1 MKDATR
7 SSAHDSA
14 RFSRIVRRTLKWLSP
29 DTWIKRCTYAGL
41 IMTAASFLILDS
53 WQGVVTWLVVP
64 AIVLLAASILYY
76 AWKTLTWLRNRLLW
90 KVRNRLLVSFIFVG
104 LAPLC
109 IAASISLLVGW
120 LWIGTL
126 GTNLVARHIEETA
139 NRLDHL
145 SLEIQLALVRTA
157 TDDNLLFD
165 QIEDEVV
172 QNNPDL
178 SGLSISVFEDDRTVH
193 APPPFDTREPLP
205 DWLFREGH
213 FADVVFDSLSGDRST
228 LSFRAGD
235 AIEFRGR
242 NLYVLAYM
250 PLGEAYRSKMWED
263 LGAQVSY
270 RAEPRNEE
278 ITFYE
283 LPPSEV
289 ERRRLPLLGALHVPW
304 AISFATRDW
313 SHGANKVAVL
323 GLDLDPIHILEATVS
338 ADMLL
343 SGIPLVYIVIS
354 LCSVLVCFE
363 LVSFMIGLLVSRR
376 ITTAVRGLY
385 EGTEAIRSGR
395 TDFRVEERTRD
406 QLGELSR
413 SFNTMSQSIEML
425 MNEEREKE
433 RIETE
438 LSMAREVQAR
448 FIPSVPPR
456 QGPLELAGAWIP
468 ARTVSGDYYDFIEH
482 RNPMLDIVVGDISG
496 KGISAAL
503 MMAGLQ
509 ASLRSQALDPAL
521 EGSPDRLSR
530 LMSRLNVY
538 LCHSTAPERF
548 ATLFIC
554 TFHMETS
561 RLHYCC
567 AGHNPP
573 LLLRNGSDEIA
584 LLERGGYPIGLF
596 PEAEFEEGSV
606 RVDPGD
612 LFAVYTDGITDA
624 LNTKDDDF
632 GEARLHQVICQN
644 RDRPSEDILERILAS
659 VRDFSLGAE
668 QFDDQTAVI
677 GRVRNSD
684 DGDEA
689 PAAAA
694 HPATT

>member
-1 MKDATR
+1 MNGEKLKNE
-7 SSAHDSA
+7 
-14 RFSRIVRRTLKWLSP
+14 RFSRIIRRTLKRLAP
-29 DTWIKRCTYAGL
+29 DTWMKRCAYAGL
-41 IMTAASFLILDS
+41 IMAAASFL
-53 WQGVVTWLVVP
+53 VTWFVVFAL
-64 AIVLLAASILYY
+64 AIALLAISAAYY
-76 AWKTLTWLRNRLLW
+76 TWKTFSWLRNRLLW
-90 KVRNRLLVSFIFVG
+90 KVRNRILVSFLFAG

-109 IAASISLLVGW
+109 IASLISLLVGW

-126 GTNLVARHIEETA
+126 GTNLVARHIEETID
-139 NRLDHL
+139 RLDHL
-145 SLEIQLALVRTA
+145 PLEIQLGLLRTA
-157 TDDNLLFD
+157 SDDIQPLARVV
-165 QIEDEVV
+165 DEIVRDN
-172 QNNPDL
+172 QDL
-178 SGLSISVFEDDRTVH
+178 YGLSIRVFENARPVNV
-193 APPPFDTREPLP
+193 PPPIDTQDPLP
-205 DWLFREGH
+205 DWLLRGDH
-213 FADVVFDSLSGDRST
+213 FADVVYDSLSDGRST

-235 AIEFRGR
+235 AIEFRER
-242 NLYVLAYM
+242 NLYVLASM
-250 PLGEAYRSKMWED
+250 PLGEAYRTKIWED

-270 RAEPRNEE
+270 RAEPLNEE
-278 ITFYE
+278 FSFYE
-283 LPPSEV
+283 RPPSEV
-289 ERRRLPLLGALHVPW
+289 EWRQLPLLGALHVPW
-304 AISFATRDW
+304 AITFAARSW
-313 SHGANKVAVL
+313 QRGVNNVAVL
-323 GLDLDPIHILEATVS
+323 GLDLDPIRILEATVS

-343 SGIPLVYIVIS
+343 SGIPLLYIVII
-354 LCSVLVCFE
+354 LCTVLFSFE

-395 TDFRVEERTRD
+395 MDFRVEERTRD

-413 SFNTMSQSIEML
+413 SFNSMSQSIEIL

-448 FIPSVPPR
+448 FIPNVPPQ

-482 RNPMLDIVVGDISG
+482 RDRMLDIVVGDISG

-521 EGSPDRLSR
+521 ERSPDRLSR

-554 TFHMETS
+554 TFHAETS
-561 RLHYCC
+561 RLNYCC

-573 LLLRNGSDEIA
+573 LLLRKDCDDIT
-584 LLERGGYPIGLF
+584 LLESGGCPIGLF
-596 PEAEFEEGSV
+596 PEVGFEESSV

-624 LNTKDDDF
+624 LNTKDEDF
-632 GEARLHQVICQN
+632 GETRLRQVLSRN
-644 RDRPSEDILERILAS
+644 RSRPSGDILDRILAS
-659 VRDFSLGAE
+659 VRDFSLGVE

-677 GRVRNSD
+677 GRVR
-684 DGDEA
+684 
-689 PAAAA
+689 
-694 HPATT
+694 

>member
-1 MKDATR
+1 MYVETLKNTR
-7 SSAHDSA
+7 S
-14 RFSRIVRRTLKWLSP
+14 RRIIRRLLKWLAP
-29 DTWIKRCTYAGL
+29 DTWMKRCTYAGVV
-41 IMTAASFLILDS
+41 MAAASFLALGT

-64 AIVLLAASILYY
+64 AIVLLAASIFYY
-76 AWKTLTWLRNRLLW
+76 AWKVLSRLRNRLLW
-90 KVRNRLLVSFIFVG
+90 NVRNRILVSFLFAGI
-104 LAPLC
+104 APLC
-109 IAASISLLVGW
+109 IATSVSLLAGW

-126 GTNLVARHIEETA
+126 GTNLVARHIEETT

-157 TDDNLLFD
+157 ADDNLPFAR
-165 QIEDEVV
+165 IEDEIIRD
-172 QNNPDL
+172 NPDL
-178 SGLSISVFEDDRTVH
+178 SGLSISVFEDGRPVH
-193 APPPFDTREPLP
+193 AIPAFDTLEPLP
-205 DWLFREGH
+205 DWLHLESH
-213 FADVVFDSLSGDRST
+213 FADVVYDSLSDGLST

-235 AIEFRGR
+235 EIEFRGR
-242 NLYVLAYM
+242 DLYVMASM
-250 PLGEAYRSKMWED
+250 PLGVAYRTKIWED

-270 RAEPRNEE
+270 RAEPHSEE
-278 ITFYE
+278 FSFYE
-283 LPPSEV
+283 PPASEV
-289 ERRRLPLLGALHVPW
+289 EWRRLPLWGTLHVPW
-304 AISFATRDW
+304 AVSFAARSW
-313 SHGANKVAVL
+313 KQGVRNVAVL
-323 GLDLDPIHILEATVS
+323 GLDLDPIHIFEATVS

-343 SGIPLVYIVIS
+343 SGFPLLYIFII
-354 LCSVLVCFE
+354 LCTVLVCFE

-395 TDFRVEERTRD
+395 IDFRVEGKTRD

-413 SFNTMSQSIEML
+413 SFNTMAQSIEML

-438 LSMAREVQAR
+438 LSMARDVQAR
-448 FIPSVPPR
+448 FIPNEPPR
-456 QGPLELAGAWIP
+456 RGPLELAGAWIP

-482 RNPMLDIVVGDISG
+482 RNRMLDIVVGDISG

-521 EGSPDRLSR
+521 EESPDRLSK
-530 LMSRLNVY
+530 LMSSLNVY
-538 LCHSTAPERF
+538 LCHSTSPERF

-554 TFHMETS
+554 TYHTETS
-561 RLHYCC
+561 RLNYCC

-573 LLLRNGSDEIA
+573 LLLRKGSDDIA
-584 LLERGGYPIGLF
+584 LLESGGCPIGLF
-596 PEAEFEEGSV
+596 QDVEYEESSV

-624 LNTKDDDF
+624 LNTKDEDF
-632 GEARLHQVICQN
+632 GEARLRQVLSRN
-644 RDRPSEDILERILAS
+644 RNRPSEDILEQILAS

-677 GRVRNSD
+677 GRVRYSEEG
-684 DGDEA
+684 DGTSLT
-689 PAAAA
+689 AA

>member
-1 MKDATR
+1 MKGEILQN
-7 SSAHDSA
+7 A
-14 RFSRIVRRTLKWLSP
+14 RFGHILRRTLKRLAP
-29 DTWIKRCTYAGL
+29 DTWMKRCAYAGL
-41 IMTAASFLILDS
+41 IMAAASFLFT
-53 WQGVVTWLVVP
+53 WFVVFVL
-64 AIVLLAASILYY
+64 AITLLAVSAIYY
-76 AWKTLTWLRNRLLW
+76 TWKTFSWLRNRLLW

-109 IAASISLLVGW
+109 IASLVSLLIGW

-126 GTNLVARHIEETA
+126 GTNLVARHIEETTD
-139 NRLDHL
+139 RLDHL
-145 SLEIQLALVRTA
+145 PLEIQLALLRTA
-157 TDDNLLFD
+157 SDDRQPLAG
-165 QIEDEVV
+165 IVDEIVR
-172 QNNPDL
+172 NNPDL
-178 SGLSISVFEDDRTVH
+178 SGLSISVFEDGRPVH
-193 APPPFDTREPLP
+193 ATPPYNSLEPHP
-205 DWLFREGH
+205 DWLLREDH
-213 FADVVFDSLSGDRST
+213 FADMVYDSLPTGLPDGRSP
-228 LSFRAGD
+228 LSFRAGGV
-235 AIEFRGR
+235 IGFRDR
-242 NLYVLAYM
+242 SLYVLASM
-250 PLGEAYRSKMWED
+250 PLGEDYRTKIWED
-263 LGAQVSY
+263 LGAQVSFQSGPGNLEEFSSV
-270 RAEPRNEE
+270 EP
-278 ITFYE
+278 
-283 LPPSEV
+283 PPSTE
-289 ERRRLPLLGALHVPW
+289 EWRQLPLGLGTLQVPW
-304 AISFATRDW
+304 FFVFPARSW
-313 SHGANKVAVL
+313 QHGINNLMIL
-323 GLDLDPIHILEATVS
+323 GLNLDPIHLFEATAS

-343 SGIPLVYIVIS
+343 TGLPELFYIVII
-354 LCSVLVCFE
+354 LCAVFVCFE

-395 TDFRVEERTRD
+395 MDFRVEEKTRD

-413 SFNTMSQSIEML
+413 SFNTMAQSIEML

-448 FIPSVPPR
+448 FIPNVPPQR
-456 QGPLELAGAWIP
+456 GPLELAGAWIP

-482 RNPMLDIVVGDISG
+482 RNRTLDIVVGDISG

-521 EGSPDRLSR
+521 EGSPERLSR

-554 TFHMETS
+554 TFHAETS
-561 RLHYCC
+561 RLNYCC

-573 LLLRNGSDEIA
+573 LLLREGRDDIT
-584 LLERGGYPIGLF
+584 LLENGGCPIGLF
-596 PEAEFEEGSV
+596 PEVEFEESSI

-624 LNTKDDDF
+624 LNTKDEDF
-632 GEARLHQVICQN
+632 GEARLRQVLSRN
-644 RDRPSEDILERILAS
+644 RNRPSEDILDRILAS

-677 GRVRNSD
+677 GRVR
-684 DGDEA
+684 
-689 PAAAA
+689 
-694 HPATT
+694 

>member
-1 MKDATR
+1 MNIAKFRSAR
-7 SSAHDSA
+7 SS
-14 RFSRIVRRTLKWLSP
+14 RIIRRTLKWLTP
-29 DTWIKRCTYAGL
+29 DTWIKRCTYAVL
-41 IMTAASFLILDS
+41 IMAAASFLLLGT
-53 WQGVVTWLVVP
+53 WQGIVGWLVVP
-64 AIVLLAASILYY
+64 AAVLLAASVFYY
-76 AWKTLTWLRNRLLW
+76 AWKTLSWLRNRLLW
-90 KVRNRLLVSFIFVG
+90 KVRNRLLVSFIFAG

-109 IAASISLLVGW
+109 IASSVSMLVGW

-126 GTNLVARHIEETA
+126 GTNLVSRHIEETT

-157 TDDNLLFD
+157 TDDNLPFAR
-165 QIEDEVV
+165 IVDEIV
-172 QNNPDL
+172 QDNPDL
-178 SGLSISVFEDDRTVH
+178 SGLSISVFEDGRPVNVT
-193 APPPFDTREPLP
+193 PPIDTLETLP
-205 DWLFREGH
+205 DWLFQEGH
-213 FADVVFDSLSGDRST
+213 FADVVFDSLSGVRST

-242 NLYVLAYM
+242 DLYVLASM
-250 PLGEAYRSKMWED
+250 PLGEAYRTKIWEE
-263 LGAQVSY
+263 LGAQISY

-278 ITFYE
+278 FSFYE
-283 LPPSEV
+283 PPASEV
-289 ERRRLPLLGALHVPW
+289 AWRQMPLLGAIHVPW
-304 AISFATRDW
+304 AFTFAARSW
-313 SHGANKVAVL
+313 NHGASNLAIL
-323 GLDLDPIHILEATVS
+323 GLDLDPIHIFEATVS

-343 SGIPLVYIVIS
+343 SGFPLLYVFFT
-354 LCSVLVCFE
+354 LCTILVCFE

-376 ITTAVRGLY
+376 ITTAVHGLY

-395 TDFRVEERTRD
+395 TDFRVEEKTRD
-406 QLGELSR
+406 QLGELSH
-413 SFNTMSQSIEML
+413 SFNTMAQSIEML

-438 LSMAREVQAR
+438 LSMARDVQAR
-448 FIPSVPPR
+448 FIPNEPPR

-468 ARTVSGDYYDFIEH
+468 ARTVSGDYYDFIQH
-482 RNPMLDIVVGDISG
+482 RNRTLDIVVGDISG

-503 MMAGLQ
+503 TMAGLQ

-521 EGSPDRLSR
+521 EGSPERLSR

-561 RLHYCC
+561 QLNYCC

-573 LLLRNGSDEIA
+573 LLLRNDSDDIA
-584 LLERGGYPIGLF
+584 LLESGGYPIGLF
-596 PEAEFEEGSV
+596 PEAEFEESAV
-606 RVDPGD
+606 RVDRGD

-624 LNTKDDDF
+624 LNTKDEDF
-632 GEARLHQVICQN
+632 GEARLRQVLSQN
-644 RDRPSEDILERILAS
+644 RNMPSENILELILAS

-677 GRVRNSD
+677 GRVR
-684 DGDEA
+684 
-689 PAAAA
+689 
-694 HPATT
+694 

>member
-1 MKDATR
+1 MNVAKFSSAR
-7 SSAHDSA
+7 SS
-14 RFSRIVRRTLKWLSP
+14 RIIRRTLKWLTP
-29 DTWIKRCTYAGL
+29 DTWIKRCIYAVL
-41 IMTAASFLILDS
+41 IMAAVSFLLLGT
-53 WQGVVTWLVVP
+53 WQGVVGWLVVP
-64 AIVLLAASILYY
+64 AAVLLAASIFYY
-76 AWKTLTWLRNRLLW
+76 AWKTLSWLRNRLLW
-90 KVRNRLLVSFIFVG
+90 KVRNRLLVSFIFAG

-109 IAASISLLVGW
+109 IASSVSLLVGW

-126 GTNLVARHIEETA
+126 GTNLVSRHIEETT

-145 SLEIQLALVRTA
+145 SLEIQLALVGTA
-157 TDDNLLFD
+157 TDDNLPFAG
-165 QIEDEVV
+165 IVDEIVRD
-172 QNNPDL
+172 NPDL
-178 SGLSISVFEDDRTVH
+178 SGLSISVFEDGRPVNAT
-193 APPPFDTREPLP
+193 PPFDTLEPLP

-213 FADVVFDSLSGDRST
+213 FADVVFDSLSGVRST

-242 NLYVLAYM
+242 DLYVLASM
-250 PLGEAYRSKMWED
+250 PLGEAYRTKIWEE

-278 ITFYE
+278 FSFYE
-283 LPPSEV
+283 PPASEV
-289 ERRRLPLLGALHVPW
+289 EWRQLPLLGAIHVPW
-304 AISFATRDW
+304 AFSFAARSW
-313 SHGANKVAVL
+313 NHGASNLAIL
-323 GLDLDPIHILEATVS
+323 GLDLDPIHIFEATVS

-343 SGIPLVYIVIS
+343 SGFPLLYVFIT
-354 LCSVLVCFE
+354 LCTILVCFE

-376 ITTAVRGLY
+376 ITTAVHGLY

-406 QLGELSR
+406 QLGELSH
-413 SFNTMSQSIEML
+413 SFNTMAQSIEML
-425 MNEEREKE
+425 MDEEREKE

-438 LSMAREVQAR
+438 LSMARDVQAR
-448 FIPSVPPR
+448 FILNEPPR

-468 ARTVSGDYYDFIEH
+468 ARTVSGDYYDFIQH
-482 RNPMLDIVVGDISG
+482 RNRTLDIVVGDISG

-503 MMAGLQ
+503 TMAGLQ

-521 EGSPDRLSR
+521 EGRPERLSR

-561 RLHYCC
+561 RLNYCC

-573 LLLRNGSDEIA
+573 LLLRSDSDDIA
-584 LLERGGYPIGLF
+584 LLESGGYPIGLF
-596 PEAEFEEGSV
+596 PEAEFEESAV

-624 LNTKDDDF
+624 LNTKDEDF
-632 GEARLHQVICQN
+632 GEARLRQVLSQN
-644 RDRPSEDILERILAS
+644 RNRPSENILEQILAS

-677 GRVRNSD
+677 GRVR
-684 DGDEA
+684 
-689 PAAAA
+689 
-694 HPATT
+694 

>member
-1 MKDATR
+1 MNGETLQNER
-7 SSAHDSA
+7 L
-14 RFSRIVRRTLKWLSP
+14 SRIIRRTLKRLGRLAP
-29 DTWIKRCTYAGL
+29 DTWMKRCAYAGL
-41 IMTAASFLILDS
+41 IMAAASFL
-53 WQGVVTWLVVP
+53 VTWFVVFVL
-64 AIVLLAASILYY
+64 AIALLAVSAIYY
-76 AWKTLTWLRNRLLW
+76 TWKTLAWLRNRLLW

-109 IAASISLLVGW
+109 IASLVSLLVGW

-126 GTNLVARHIEETA
+126 GTNLVSRHIEETTD
-139 NRLDHL
+139 RLDHL
-145 SLEIQLALVRTA
+145 SLEMQLALVKTA
-157 TDDNLLFD
+157 SDDSRPFTR
-165 QIEDEVV
+165 VV
-172 QNNPDL
+172 NEIVQDNPDL
-178 SGLSISVFEDDRTVH
+178 SGLSISVFEDGRPVNAT
-193 APPPFDTREPLP
+193 PPFDTPEPLP
-205 DWLFREGH
+205 NWLFREGH
-213 FADVVFDSLSGDRST
+213 FADVVYDSLSDGPST

-235 AIEFRGR
+235 AIEFRGG
-242 NLYVLAYM
+242 NLYVLASM
-250 PLGEAYRSKMWED
+250 PLGEAYRTKIWED

-270 RAEPRNEE
+270 RMESLNEE
-278 ITFYE
+278 ISFYE
-283 LPPSEV
+283 PPPSEV
-289 ERRRLPLLGALHVPW
+289 EWRQLPLLGALNVPW
-304 AISFATRDW
+304 AITFAARSW
-313 SHGANKVAVL
+313 NQGANSPAVL

-343 SGIPLVYIVIS
+343 SGFPLLYILIVLFTI
-354 LCSVLVCFE
+354 LVCFE
-363 LVSFMIGLLVSRR
+363 LASFIIGLFVSRR
-376 ITTAVRGLY
+376 ITTAVHGLY

-395 TDFRVEERTRD
+395 MDFRVEEKTRD

-413 SFNTMSQSIEML
+413 SFNTMAQSIEML

-448 FIPSVPPR
+448 FIPNVPPQR
-456 QGPLELAGAWIP
+456 GPLELAGAWIP

-482 RNPMLDIVVGDISG
+482 RDRMLDIVVGDISG

-554 TFHMETS
+554 TFHAETS
-561 RLHYCC
+561 RLNYCC

-573 LLLRNGSDEIA
+573 LLLREGRDDIT
-584 LLERGGYPIGLF
+584 LLESGGCPIGLF
-596 PEAEFEEGSV
+596 PEVEFEESSV

-624 LNTKDDDF
+624 LNTKDEDF
-632 GEARLHQVICQN
+632 GEARLRQVLSRN
-644 RDRPSEDILERILAS
+644 RNRPSEDILDRILAS

-677 GRVRNSD
+677 GRVR
-684 DGDEA
+684 
-689 PAAAA
+689 
-694 HPATT
+694 